1 MKEIN
6 LVHPTLK
13 TKIKVFYLD
22 SITDTIDIQLI
33 YSILNQIHSNIKD
46 FSNASIFSDLTIEI
60 YNPNH
65 DKYPS
70 GLSAGLTHPFKNLI
84 QLSSK
89 HTQFTIEEYFYRLIS
104 HEFGHY
110 FSDKIGFFSDNS
122 YMKQLFLLMTKSHL
136 NGVSDVEVFAEIFMF
151 FFGSD
156 KAKYFHRGSFT
167 YPTRIKGIKDL
178 MMIWVKVETALKN
191 IEWYRYLTNTFI
203 LTSDIDYNYLEVQIE
218 TRNTFFYFDKRLQ
231 IIRR

>member
-84 QLSSK
+84 QFIGVWISYW
-89 HTQFTIEEYFYRLIS
+89 EYRNCRF
-104 HEFGHY
+104 
-110 FSDKIGFFSDNS
+110 KITFLDN
-122 YMKQLFLLMTKSHL
+122 
-136 NGVSDVEVFAEIFMF
+136 
-151 FFGSD
+151 
-156 KAKYFHRGSFT
+156 
-167 YPTRIKGIKDL
+167 
-178 MMIWVKVETALKN
+178 
-191 IEWYRYLTNTFI
+191 FI
-203 LTSDIDYNYLEVQIE
+203 N
-218 TRNTFFYFDKRLQ
+218 R
-231 IIRR
+231 